1 VIHLQGDNFKL
12 ENTCVAFGRF
22 DGLHRGHR
30 AVIEKTAGMKASG
43 FSPVLVSFDFCGTA
57 LGEERQLCTE
67 EEKRHL
73 LQKSGLDL
81 LISYPFSEK
90 MWKMDPEGFFR
101 EILLGKLGAR
111 VLVTGEACTFGFNRT
126 GDIAALKRLAE
137 RYGVQLLICKTERE
151 EGREISSS
159 WIKEAVRGCDLE
171 QAKRLLGKAYTI
183 VGEVVH
189 GKALGR
195 TVGLPTANISFPE
208 HKLLPPQAIYV
219 TRVRIDGEIFPGM
232 TILGQRPTVD
242 NFTYITIETY
252 ILDFSTDIYGKTL
265 ELELH
270 SRLRDIRKFN
280 NLAEVKIQVEK
291 DKEEIREYLYNLG
304 KEIIP

>member
-1 VIHLQGDNFKL
+1 MIHLQGDDFKL
-12 ENTCVAFGRF
+12 ENTCVTFGRF

-30 AVIEKTAGMKASG
+30 AVIEKTAGLKTGG
-43 FSPVLVSFDFCGTA
+43 FSPVLLSFDFNGTP
-57 LGEERQLCTE
+57 LGEEQQLCTE

-73 LQKSGLDL
+73 LEKSGLEL

-90 MWKMDPEGFFR
+90 IRRMDPEEFFR
-101 EILLGKLGAR
+101 EVLLGKLGAR
-111 VLVTGEACTFGFNRT
+111 VIVTGEECAFGFNRT
-126 GDIAALKRLAE
+126 GDIATLMGMAKK
-137 RYGVQLLICKTERE
+137 YGIKLLICKTERE

-159 WIKEAVRGCDLE
+159 WIKQTVRDCNLG

-195 TVGLPTANISFPE
+195 TVGLPTANLSFPD

-219 TRVRIDGEIFPGM
+219 TRVRIDGETFPGM
-232 TILGQRPTVD
+232 TILGLRPTVD

-252 ILDFSTDIYGKTL
+252 ILDFSTDIYGKIL

-280 NLAEVKIQVEK
+280 NLAEVKAQVER
-291 DKEEIREYLYNLG
+291 DMEEIREYLYNLG
-304 KEIIP
+304 KEIIH